1 MKNLLLAIALLL
13 VVNSYANE
21 LNWVDEQVEAI
32 KPSRTGM
39 KKSSL
44 NSIRDPFIFIKK
56 SKKGKTTASNNKT
69 TLKQVVKKKIT
80 LKLTM
85 VMNKS
90 AQISGTWY
98 RLGESVNGYKIEEI
112 TPKAVLLKKKNK
124 ELLLTTNSKSKN
136 LKFKN

>member
-56 SKKGKTTASNNKT
+56 SKKGKATTSNNKT
-69 TLKQVVKKKIT
+69 PLKQVVKKKIT

-90 AQISGTWY
+90 AQISGKWY